1 VPAAGP
7 STRGVHSG
15 PGPVDPISVNQM
27 PYAVLAEPGQ
37 HSSRSGRAGTH
48 SQAAEGAG
56 VGAGAGAGVVGRG
69 GSDSRFGT
77 PRDPEGSPRVSAW
90 PLEQDLMSTARY
102 FTQSP
107 QARSGSRSPSAGTSP
122 VSQRRG
128 RGGSSQAAPDT
139 PSSGDTAVAGAGA
152 VLMTE
157 GAL

>member
-1 VPAAGP
+1 
-7 STRGVHSG
+7 
-15 PGPVDPISVNQM
+15 VDPISVNQM

-56 VGAGAGAGVVGRG
+56 VGAGAVGAGAGAGAGVVGRG

-90 PLEQDLMSTARY
+90 PLEQDLMSTARF

-157 GAL
+157 GTL